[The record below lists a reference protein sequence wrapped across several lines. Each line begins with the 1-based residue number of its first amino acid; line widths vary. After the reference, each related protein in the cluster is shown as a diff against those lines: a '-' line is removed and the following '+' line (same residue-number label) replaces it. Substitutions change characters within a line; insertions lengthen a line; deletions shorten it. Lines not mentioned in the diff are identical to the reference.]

1 MDRQKHL
8 ALELALEDR
17 LRADLG
23 ALTVRPYAYYKEA
36 AMQRIAARPTA
47 AGRLFSFVRIGATL
61 AVAALLA
68 LGAALVV
75 LNLRGAGPA
84 ATPTPNTTAS
94 TSASPSPSS
103 TASPNPAPALTL
115 HWMSFGAHTEPRYRL
130 IYEGG
135 SDVPFTEV
143 RLLGRD
149 GTVVAQAVAVPVAG
163 EVMRMCSLAGP
174 FGPTRATLALPTREL
189 FNDVI
194 SRPDAYRVEAR
205 VAGEWRAA
213 AAVVECHAME

>member
-1 MDRQKHL
+1 MDQQKHL

-36 AMQRIAARPTA
+36 AMRRIAARPSA
-47 AGRLFSFVRIGATL
+47 AGRLFPFVPVGATL
-61 AVAALLA
+61 AVAALMA
-68 LGAALVV
+68 LGAALVA

-84 ATPTPNTTAS
+84 ATPTPIPTAS

-115 HWMSFGAHTEPRYRL
+115 HGMSFGAHTEPRYRL

-135 SDVPFTEV
+135 SDVAFTDV
-143 RLLGRD
+143 RLLAPD
-149 GTVVAQAVAVPVAG
+149 GVVVAQAAAVATRG
-163 EVMRMCSLAGP
+163 EVMGICAHPVS
-174 FGPTRATLALPTREL
+174 FGPTRATLALTREL

-205 VAGEWRAA
+205 VAGEWKAA

>member
-1 MDRQKHL
+1 MDQQKHL

-36 AMQRIAARPTA
+36 AMQRIAARP
-47 AGRLFSFVRIGATL
+47 FSLVRVGATL

-84 ATPTPNTTAS
+84 ATPTPITTAS

-135 SDVPFTEV
+135 SDVAFTEV
-143 RLLGRD
+143 RLLGPD
-149 GTVVAQAVAVPVAG
+149 GTVVAQAVAVPVAS
-163 EVMRMCSLAGP
+163 EVMRLCSLAGP
-174 FGPTRATLALPTREL
+174 FGPTRATLASTREL

-205 VAGEWRAA
+205 VAGEWKA
-213 AAVVECHAME
+213 AAVVVECHLME